1 VPQLVTSVAAEAIV
15 HDLVA
20 VPNVITDRQQRLR
33 LVGLVGRATAVHVI
47 HVPLGT
53 ASAVH
58 WSPTFGNAAVMID
71 VQALASGRYMAV
83 VTTDEGRTITA
94 PFIVLE

>member
-1 VPQLVTSVAAEAIV
+1 
-15 HDLVA
+15 
-20 VPNVITDRQQRLR
+20 
-33 LVGLVGRATAVHVI
+33 
-47 HVPLGT
+47 
-53 ASAVH
+53 
-58 WSPTFGNAAVMID
+58 MID